1 MAIRRNLSFPL
12 AASAFDGP
20 DKAKKKKKGNGKKTA
35 HAGYYSDAREAAKL
49 MGKKPKGK
57 LDTSYSWG
65 ELEYDVAK
73 HGFIGGFEGEKGLK
87 DSYATTDYG
96 TREYKRIQDVKRARK
111 KKKAK
116 ADSTRRAQYKANRK
130 SLDNY

>member
-1 MAIRRNLSFPL
+1 
-12 AASAFDGP
+12 
-20 DKAKKKKKGNGKKTA
+20 K
-35 HAGYYSDAREAAKL
+35 
-49 MGKKPKGK
+49 KGK

-65 ELEYDVAK
+65 EFQYDVMNL
-73 HGFIGGFEGEKGLK
+73 GPIDPK
-87 DSYATTDYG
+87 DTYATTDYG
-96 TREYKRIQDVKRARK
+96 TREYKRIQDVKRARA